1 MAVKVLITRRFK
13 PDAMK
18 KSYHLL
24 MELRSLATLQRGYIS
39 GQTLL
44 SVADPSKVTVVST
57 WTSGKRWDEWYGSL
71 KRKEFCTRVEPLLEA
86 PEEVEVFMVGEKTPE
101 WVDMA

>member
-1 MAVKVLITRRFK
+1 
-13 PDAMK
+13 MK
-18 KSYHLL
+18 KSYQLL
-24 MELRSLATLQRGYIS
+24 MELRSLATLQTGYVS

-44 SVADPSKVTVVST
+44 SASNPHKLTVIST
-57 WTSGKRWDEWYGSL
+57 WISQKRWEEWHESA
-71 KRKEFCTRVEPLLEA
+71 KRKEFSKQLEPLLEA

>member
-18 KSYHLL
+18 KAYHLL
-24 MELRSLATLQRGYIS
+24 MELRSLATLQTGYVS

-44 SVADPSKVTVVST
+44 SIASPGKLTVVST
-57 WTSGKRWDEWYGSL
+57 WISQKRWQEWHDSPR
-71 KRKEFCTRVEPLLEA
+71 RKAFSTRIEPLLEA

>member
-18 KSYHLL
+18 KSYQLL
-24 MELRSLATLQRGYIS
+24 MELRSLATLQTGYVS

-44 SVADPSKVTVVST
+44 SVANPSKLTVVST
-57 WTSGKRWDEWYGSL
+57 WVSAKRWDEWHDSP
-71 KRKEFCTRVEPLLEA
+71 KRKEFSKRIEPLLEA